1 MGGGVLAR
9 LYDRLGGRYLLVCVL
24 QVWLFSL
31 LMCTVI
37 TLLLCDLYLEMP
49 AHQILPVYG
58 LAVLGTIAGLG
69 SALVHSWTRVTPPLQ
84 RWASGERTEEN
95 APFAWEAATRATF
108 TWPAVACVGCAIFTI
123 PAELLVLHYG
133 PIPAWQIFLVV
144 APVVQFGIVATS
156 ILAYFS
162 GEAFLRPIVAEIS
175 EHLPPDFEPGGW
187 TPRLRTRLLPTV
199 LVVDIFASLLAG
211 GLVSRASSPAEALV
225 FSLLAGLAINLT
237 FSLTWTLALA
247 GSIIGPVR
255 NLSTA
260 AGSIEAGDLSTHV
273 PVIGRD
279 ELTDLSLG
287 FNRMAQGLK
296 EREALHSAM
305 GSYIDPSIAERVLAE
320 GSRIEG
326 EAAETTIMFIDIV
339 GFTTMAES
347 AHPADVVT
355 DLNDFFGVVIPVVER
370 YGGHANK
377 LLGDGLMAVFG
388 VPQPLSDHA
397 SRAVAAACEI
407 AAALRSRYE
416 GKLEAGIGLNSGPVV
431 VGSMGGGG
439 KLDYTIIGDAVNV
452 AARVEAKTRDTG
464 DRILIT
470 EATKRLVEPEGPF
483 VEDRGAI
490 TVKGRREPLVLFAIR
505 DPDRLGKPT
514 LSR

>member
-1 MGGGVLAR
+1 MLAR
-9 LYDRLGGRYLLVCVL
+9 LYERFGKRYLLLCVV
-24 QVWLFSL
+24 QVWVFSL

-49 AHQILPVYG
+49 AHQTLPVYG
-58 LAVLGTIAGLG
+58 LAILGTVAGLG
-69 SALVHSWTRVTPPLQ
+69 TALVYTARRVTPPLQ

-95 APFAWEAATRATF
+95 APAAWEAATRATF

-133 PIPAWQIFLVV
+133 PIPDWQIFLVL

-162 GEAFLRPIVAEIS
+162 GEAFLRPIVSDIS
-175 EHLPPDFEPGGW
+175 RHLPRDFEPRGW
-187 TPRLRTRLLPTV
+187 TPRLRMRLLPTV

-211 GLVSRASSPAEALV
+211 GLVSRASDPTQALV

-247 GSIIGPVR
+247 GSILGPVR
-255 NLSTA
+255 NLSAA
-260 AGSIEAGDLSTHV
+260 AGSIERGDLNTRV
-273 PVIGRD
+273 PVIGKD

-287 FNRMAQGLK
+287 FNRMVEGLE
-296 EREALHSAM
+296 ERQALHSAM
-305 GSYIDPSIAERVLAE
+305 SSYIDPLIAERVLAE

-347 AHPADVVT
+347 VPPADVVA
-355 DLNDFFGVVIPVVER
+355 DLNDFFEIVIPIVER
-370 YGGHANK
+370 HGGHANK

-388 VPQPLSDHA
+388 VPQPLADHA
-397 SRAVAAACEI
+397 ARAVNAAHEI
-407 AAALRSRYE
+407 AVALQDRYE
-416 GKLEAGIGLNSGPVV
+416 GQLKAGIGLNSGPVV

-439 KLDYTIIGDAVNV
+439 KLDYTIIGDSVNV
-452 AARVEAKTRDTG
+452 AARVEAKTRETG
-464 DRILIT
+464 DAILMT
-470 EATKRLVEPEGPF
+470 EATQRLLPQSAPPVES
-483 VEDRGAI
+483 RGAI
-490 TVKGRREPLVLFAIR
+490 TVKGRREPLVLFAVR
-505 DPDRLGKPT
+505 DTT
-514 LSR
+514 LFREPVL